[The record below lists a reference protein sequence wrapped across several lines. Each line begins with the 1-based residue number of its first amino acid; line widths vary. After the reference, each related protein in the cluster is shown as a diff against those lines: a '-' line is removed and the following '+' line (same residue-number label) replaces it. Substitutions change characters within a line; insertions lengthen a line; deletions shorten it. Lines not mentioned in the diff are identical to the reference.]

1 MSTQSVSP
9 HESVSSHENVF
20 TGSRLGHLPRAWI
33 AATVT
38 EWQRRMRSRRELATL
53 SEMELR
59 DIGYPARAEAEK
71 AKPFW
76 RA

>member
-9 HESVSSHENVF
+9 HEISPHENVL
-20 TGSRLGHLPRAWI
+20 TGSRLGQRLRPWI
-33 AATVT
+33 VETLK
-38 EWQRRMRSRRELATL
+38 EWQRRMHSRRELATL

-59 DIGYPARAEAEK
+59 DIGYPARAKAEI